1 MKTEH
6 GFTLVELMVTLAV
19 AAILLTVGVP
29 SMTNLI
35 KNNRL
40 TAATNA
46 FVSSLNLARSEA
58 VKQGRNAVL
67 CVGDQ
72 NGCAAGN
79 WAGGW
84 TVLVD
89 SDRNNSFDPAEV
101 QRVSE
106 PLSNTV
112 TVTTAS
118 NSFQFDATGA
128 VDNTG
133 TFKLC
138 DDRAG
143 NLGRQLQIFTT
154 GSVLLTTQVPCP

>member
-19 AAILLTVGVP
+19 AAIVLTVGVP

-58 VKQGRNAVL
+58 VKQGRDATI

-72 NGCAAGN
+72 NGCTAGN
-79 WAGGW
+79 WTGGW
-84 TVLVD
+84 AVLVD
-89 SDRNNSFDPAEV
+89 SDRSNSFDPVEV
-101 QRVSE
+101 QRVFESL
-106 PLSNTV
+106 PNTV
-112 TVTTAS
+112 TITTAF
-118 NSFQFDATGA
+118 NNFQFDATGA
-128 VDNTG
+128 VNNTG

-143 NLGRQLQIFTT
+143 NLGRQLQILTT